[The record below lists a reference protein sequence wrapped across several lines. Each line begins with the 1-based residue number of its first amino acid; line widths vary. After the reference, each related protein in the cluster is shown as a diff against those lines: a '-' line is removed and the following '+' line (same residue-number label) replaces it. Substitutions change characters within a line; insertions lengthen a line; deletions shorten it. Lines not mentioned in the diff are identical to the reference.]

1 MTDSEATGMKAGG
14 RHQSARRWSLGR
26 FGKNRDGA
34 TAIEFAILAIPF
46 FIIVFAA
53 LETFIAFTGDQLL
66 ANANDVMARK
76 IRTGQIKAGSSETAF
91 RQAFCDEISILLT
104 CSDTEAA
111 TEDRLFIDV
120 RSYANFSDIPAAVP
134 RKDGDLDTG
143 SMTFAPGGPE
153 TINIVRSYYRWSVTF
168 DLVRPYI
175 TNLRPAGSSMPK
187 DYLMVATTAFRNE
200 NFP

>member
-1 MTDSEATGMKAGG
+1 MNAGG
-14 RHQSARRWSLGR
+14 RRKSARRWSLRR
-26 FGKNRDGA
+26 FRNNQDGA

-66 ANANDVMARK
+66 ANANDAMARK
-76 IRTGQIKAGSSETAF
+76 IRTGQIKTGSSETAF
-91 RQAFCDEISILLT
+91 RQAFCDEISILMT
-104 CSDTEAA
+104 CSATEAA
-111 TEDRLFIDV
+111 TPDRLFIDV
-120 RSYANFSDIPAAVP
+120 RSYANFSDIPVAVP
-134 RKDGDLDTG
+134 RKDGDLNTG
-143 SMTFAPGGPE
+143 AMTFSPGGPG
-153 TINIVRSYYRWSVTF
+153 TINIVRSYYRWSITF